1 MLDNQQQWPTQTA
14 AAAADI
20 MLAEHEQDSPDRHEY
35 EARTIGIAN
44 SCHHQNSTEHTQQQ
58 DDKSRHNQVDHTM
71 DIDIAIKLEQEEGD
85 KVLLKQKVGRRRA
98 MLVTRA

>member
-1 MLDNQQQWPTQTA
+1 MLDNQPQYTTQSA

-85 KVLLKQKVGRRRA
+85 KVLLKQKVGRRTA